1 MLHLK
6 TFQKVEVFSTFIL
19 SLLDEEMSM
28 KNAQIQ
34 LELGQND
41 DVNE

>member
-41 DVNE
+41 EVNE